1 MSPDRAFILLRSG
14 RKLDL
19 LNPDPQ
25 VWTDDDLATGL
36 SRTYRWGG
44 HSRWPL
50 PLSVAQHSLLVLA
63 IHEDASGSLLSYPQ
77 MLRELLHD
85 AEEAL
90 LGGFDPVTPLRP
102 HLGPGFAA
110 LTARLSA
117 AVACRYQLPAWT
129 PDEHARH
136 KHADRLAAASE
147 AHHVAGWSLADMK
160 DSLGIELSPLVTDPL
175 LQRYGT
181 ELPAGMQ
188 PWEPWPA
195 SLAAR
200 LFLAELERLVE
211 QRDRPARLVDLA
223 AAFSRLPA
231 RLRARCRHPV
241 TGSTLSDT
249 YVLAEAH
256 DGSQSLEGVV
266 VDGERDPD
274 GTWDFDAV
282 FTVFTTDD
290 KAEGEL
296 LRVAGYAGSVEVLR

>member
-14 RKLDL
+14 SKLDL

-25 VWTDDDLATGL
+25 AWTDEDLATGL

-63 IHEDASGSLLSYPQ
+63 VHEDASNSQLSCPQ

-90 LGGFDPVTPLRP
+90 LGGFDPLTPLRS
-102 HLGPGFAA
+102 HLGSGFAA
-110 LTARLSA
+110 LTARLA
-117 AVACRYQLPAWT
+117 VAVACRYQLPAWT
-129 PDEHARH
+129 PEEHARH
-136 KHADRLAAASE
+136 KHADRLAAACE

-160 DSLGIELSPLVTDPL
+160 DSLGIELAPSPTDPL
-175 LQRYGT
+175 LQRYGG
-181 ELPAGMQ
+181 ELPADMQ

-223 AAFSRLPA
+223 ATFSRLPA

-241 TGSTLSDT
+241 TGDARCDT
-249 YVLAEAH
+249 YVHAEAH
-256 DGSQSLEGVV
+256 DGSQSVEGVV

-290 KAEGEL
+290 KSEGEL
-296 LRVAGYAGSVEVLR
+296 LRVAGYAGSVQVLR

>member
-1 MSPDRAFILLRSG
+1 MIPDRAFILLRSG

-19 LNPDPQ
+19 LNPDLRA
-25 VWTDDDLATGL
+25 WTDDDLATGL

-63 IHEDASGSLLSYPQ
+63 IHEDASGSPLSYPQ

-117 AVACRYQLPAWT
+117 AVACRYHLPAWT
-129 PDEHARH
+129 PEEHARH
-136 KHADRLAAASE
+136 KQADRLAAASE
-147 AHHVAGWSLADMK
+147 AFHVAGWSLTDMK
-160 DSLGIELSPLVTDPL
+160 ESLGIELAPLATDPL
-175 LQRYGT
+175 LLRYGA

-195 SLAAR
+195 NLAAR
-200 LFLAELERLVE
+200 LFLAELERLIE

-231 RLRARCRHPV
+231 RLRARCQHPV
-241 TGSTLSDT
+241 TGDALSDT
-249 YVLAEAH
+249 YVRAEAD
-256 DGSQSLEGVV
+256 DGSQSVEGVV
-266 VDGERDPD
+266 VDGRRDPD